1 MAIKQNPNDLDRI
14 ICTKS
19 FEITLQPMGRR
30 SRNILSP
37 LHLILLDMLIID
49 PILRPPASQ
58 LLSIHF
64 NTDRSLSL
72 RNIFVNQLVSTGVNK
87 HYFLVILMIMI
98 ENNKL
103 ETKLQKDKQ
112 DAKRKLCLKIKSDL
126 FKLISLLNPP

>member
-1 MAIKQNPNDLDRI
+1 
-14 ICTKS
+14 
-19 FEITLQPMGRR
+19 
-30 SRNILSP
+30 
-37 LHLILLDMLIID
+37 MLIID